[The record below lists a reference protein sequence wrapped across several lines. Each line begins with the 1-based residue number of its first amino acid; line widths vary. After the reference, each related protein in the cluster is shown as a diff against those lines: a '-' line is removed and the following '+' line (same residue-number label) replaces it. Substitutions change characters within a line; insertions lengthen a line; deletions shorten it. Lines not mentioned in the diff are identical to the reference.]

1 MLWETTTYA
10 PTPPL
15 QAKMNQ
21 ATLIEALAQDHAARN
36 IHFDLEMAWYHRGL
50 AHPPPP
56 PALQRAPRYVFDIH
70 KEAASFSREVQA
82 HPRLLIAIHE
92 QIATAS
98 LPHEAKSCIQFLIAF
113 FVKTSTEHWLA
124 IPTEQMDVAVI
135 FLLRCITRSS
145 VFHAA
150 IRQLILSRSILRTYA
165 EQRVEIYR
173 DCIAYPEESH
183 RQLSYITGPF
193 RDVVPPPEF
202 ATDLQLAI
210 ATTTISAY
218 MEDDIYRRLRKSVHL
233 GRKLVA
239 RAPLLTAYYRVAT
252 GRAAPH
258 IEWLAWMLE
267 YADTLEEVAD
277 AAAAAGIEVGPSPPG
292 R

>member
-1 MLWETTTYA
+1 MTDHT
-10 PTPPL
+10 
-15 QAKMNQ
+15 
-21 ATLIEALAQDHAARN
+21 TLIAALTQDHAARN
-36 IHFDLEMAWYHRGL
+36 IHFDLKMAWYRRGL

-56 PALQRAPRYVFDIH
+56 LPLQRAHRYVFDIH

-82 HPRLLIAIHE
+82 YPRLLTAIHE
-92 QIATAS
+92 QIAAEIH
-98 LPHEAKSCIQFLIAF
+98 PHKAKACIQSLIAF

-135 FLLRCITRSS
+135 FLLRCITHSS
-145 VFHAA
+145 VFHTA
-150 IRQLILSRSILRTYA
+150 IRQLILSRDILRAYA
-165 EQRVEIYR
+165 EQRVEMYR
-173 DCIAYPEESH
+173 DCLPIDEDTQRHVSH
-183 RQLSYITGPF
+183 ILNPF

-210 ATTTISAY
+210 ATATISAY

-233 GRKLVA
+233 GRTLTT

-258 IEWLAWMLE
+258 LEWLTWMLE